1 MKNTDYEFEKKV
13 YLPETLLKLKSEYN
27 WNFAHTTALNIQ
39 NKISSIWKYIGS
51 LQEELY
57 KNNDIWF

>member
-27 WNFAHTTALNIQ
+27 
-39 NKISSIWKYIGS
+39 
-51 LQEELY
+51 
-57 KNNDIWF
+57 